1 MLIELHKNFGENVIY
16 KFRNLFEVITRE
28 LSIIIWI
35 SMVLALILWSYTQ
48 NEHEIIK
55 RSQIKMCE
63 KLSIT
68 EEIELSENIYK

>member
-16 KFRNLFEVITRE
+16 KFRNFFEVITQE

-48 NEHEIIK
+48 NEHEIVK
-55 RSQIKMCE
+55 RAQIEMCE

-68 EEIELSENIYK
+68 EEIELK